1 MANSPP
7 ARRRPTSAGSGGPPS
22 GSGSSRPVRKTGTT
36 APAVRSAPLPYNGP
50 KLVVTAGP
58 KEGEEFQLEDDEYVI
73 GRSTDN
79 PICIQDTSVSRKHI
93 SLRRVGNGW
102 TVSDL
107 GSGNGTLVNG
117 EQITDETVLAN
128 GDIITMGDT
137 EVTYTDVSNATM
149 MVDITAS
156 AASARSRAPSPG
168 GGGAPVR
175 PGRPERVRPGR
186 AAKKEVDPAT
196 LKKRKM
202 MMIGGGVMAVVL
214 IAGLVVI
221 QSGKEKERQRLIA
234 EQQLNAEQRK
244 ALAIMFQD
252 AKNHIREGRYTEA
265 KSKLLELQALAAD
278 YPGLSDY
285 LQQVDKEIPNQEH
298 LKAAQAALAEKKLAL
313 AKSEVDKITAET
325 TMFEQ
330 VNALK
335 RGLQDAADAQSKVA
349 RTLLDNK
356 QLDQAKAISDDVLAI
371 YPESRDG
378 KLINEEAVRLIR
390 IRDTPVA
397 PPPPPPT
404 APPWEQASARFV
416 DGDLSGAVAL
426 ANACV
431 SKPKCKEMLKDM
443 TEFGNLYKKMEDLDA
458 KGLARLL
465 ALDKE
470 ISGSRGPSKMARNA
484 GTRAA
489 NIFYKSASAA
499 RAAGQW
505 ARAVEYAK
513 RTIQADPGHAG
524 ASNILTEL
532 RQKAKD
538 LYLQAYA
545 LKDANPEDAA
555 PKFREVIA
563 MTPAD
568 DETHQKAQT
577 WLDKIQR

>member
-1 MANSPP
+1 MAYS
-7 ARRRPTSAGSGGPPS
+7 
-22 GSGSSRPVRKTGTT
+22 
-36 APAVRSAPLPYNGP
+36 GP
-50 KLVVTAGP
+50 KLLVTAGP
-58 KEGEEFQLEDDEYVI
+58 KEGEEFPLEDEEYVV

-79 PICIQDTSVSRKHI
+79 PICIQDSSVSRKHI
-93 SLRRVGNGW
+93 ALRRVGNGW

-128 GDIITMGDT
+128 GDVITMGDT
-137 EVTYTDVSNATM
+137 EVTYTDVANATM

-156 AASARSRAPSPG
+156 QARARPSAG
-168 GGGAPVR
+168 GGVPVR

-186 AAKKEVDPAT
+186 AVKKEVDPAAQ
-196 LKKRKM
+196 KKKKALLAFVS
-202 MMIGGGVMAVVL
+202 ILAV
-214 IAGLVVI
+214 AAASGLFVI
-221 QSGKEKERQRLIA
+221 QMGKEKERQLIMA
-234 EQQLNAEQRK
+234 EQQQQAEQRK
-244 ALAIMFQD
+244 MLATMFQE
-252 AKNHIREGRYTEA
+252 AKNHIREGRYAEA
-265 KSKLLELQALAAD
+265 KARLLDLQALAAD
-278 YPGLSDY
+278 YPGLQDY
-285 LQQVDKEIPNQEH
+285 LTQVEKEIPNQTH

-313 AKSEVDKITAET
+313 AKSEADKITAET

-330 VNALK
+330 VNQIK
-335 RGLQDAADAQSKVA
+335 RGLQDAADAQAKEA
-349 RTLLDNK
+349 RALLDNK
-356 QLDQAKAISDDVLAI
+356 QLDQAKAITDDVLAI
-371 YPESRDG
+371 FPESRDA

-404 APPWEQASARFV
+404 APPWEQAAARFV

-465 ALDKE
+465 ALDKD
-470 ISGSRGPSKMARNA
+470 ITGSRGPSKMARNA

-505 ARAVEYAK
+505 ARAVEYAR
-513 RTIQADPGHAG
+513 RTLQADPGHAG
-524 ASNILTEL
+524 ASNILVEL

-563 MTPAD
+563 MTPSD

>member
-1 MANSPP
+1 M
-7 ARRRPTSAGSGGPPS
+7 
-22 GSGSSRPVRKTGTT
+22 RKTGTT
-36 APAVRSAPLPYNGP
+36 AAAVRAAPMPFSGP
-50 KLVVTAGP
+50 KLMVSAGP
-58 KEGEEFQLEDDEYVI
+58 KAGEEFSLEDNEYVV
-73 GRSTDN
+73 GRATDN

-93 SLRRVGNGW
+93 MLRRVGSGW

-128 GDIITMGDT
+128 GDVITMGDT
-137 EVTYTDVSNATM
+137 EVTFTDVANATM
-149 MVDITAS
+149 MVDITAGTG
-156 AASARSRAPSPG
+156 RSRALSGPSG
-168 GGGAPVR
+168 VPVR

-186 AAKKEVDPAT
+186 AVKKEVDPA
-196 LKKRKM
+196 LQKKKKM
-202 MMIGGGVMAVVL
+202 MMAGGGLVL
-214 IAGLVVI
+214 VLAAAGLIVI
-221 QSGKEKERQRLIA
+221 QVGKQAEREQLYQEQLLQA
-234 EQQLNAEQRK
+234 ELRK
-244 ALAIMFQD
+244 KLATMFQE
-252 AKNHIREGRYTEA
+252 AKNDIREGRYTEA
-265 KSKLLELQALAAD
+265 KTRLLELQGMARD
-278 YPGLSDY
+278 YPGLADY

-313 AKSEVDKITAET
+313 AKSESDKITAET

-330 VNALK
+330 VNKLK
-335 RGLQDAADAQSKVA
+335 RELAEASEAQAKEA

-356 QLDQAKAISDDVLAI
+356 QLDQARAITEDVLAVF
-371 YPESRDG
+371 PEHRDA

-390 IRDTPVA
+390 VRDTPVA
-397 PPPPPPT
+397 PAPPPPT
-404 APPWEQASARFV
+404 APPWEQAAARFV
-416 DGDLSGAVAL
+416 DGDLSGGVAL

-443 TEFGNLYKKMEDLDA
+443 TEFGNLYKKLEDLDA

-465 ALDKE
+465 SLDKQ
-470 ISGSRGPSKMARNA
+470 ITGSRGPSKMARNA

-505 ARAVEYAK
+505 ARAVEYAR
-513 RTIQADPGHAG
+513 RTVQADPGHAG

-545 LKDANPEDAA
+545 LKDGNPEDAA

-563 MTPAD
+563 MTPPD

>member
-1 MANSPP
+1 MPFS
-7 ARRRPTSAGSGGPPS
+7 
-22 GSGSSRPVRKTGTT
+22 
-36 APAVRSAPLPYNGP
+36 GP

-58 KEGEEFQLEDDEYVI
+58 KEGEEFGLEDDEYVI

-79 PICIQDTSVSRKHI
+79 PICIQDSSVSRKHI
-93 SLRRVGNGW
+93 ALRRVGNGW

-128 GDIITMGDT
+128 GDVITMGDT
-137 EVTYTDVSNATM
+137 EVTFTDVSNATM

-156 AASARSRAPSPG
+156 AGRARPAAG
-168 GGGAPVR
+168 GGVPVR

-186 AAKKEVDPAT
+186 AVKKEVDPAAQR
-196 LKKRKM
+196 KKKVLLAFASM
-202 MMIGGGVMAVVL
+202 LVVVAA
-214 IAGLVVI
+214 AGLFVI
-221 QSGKEKERQRLIA
+221 QMGKDEERRRIIA
-234 EQQLNAEQRK
+234 EQTQQAELRK
-244 ALAIMFQD
+244 MLATMFQE

-265 KSKLLELQALAAD
+265 KAKLLELQGQAAD
-278 YPGLSDY
+278 YPGLQDY

-298 LKAAQAALAEKKLAL
+298 LKAAQAALTEKKLAL

-330 VNALK
+330 VNQLK
-335 RGLQDAADAQSKVA
+335 RGLQDASDAQVKEA

-356 QLDQAKAISDDVLAI
+356 QLDQAKAITDDVLAI
-371 YPESRDG
+371 FPESRDA

-431 SKPKCKEMLKDM
+431 SKPKCKELLKDM

-465 ALDKE
+465 SLDKQ
-470 ISGSRGPSKMARNA
+470 ISGSRGQSKMAKNA

-499 RAAGQW
+499 RAAGQY
-505 ARAVEYAK
+505 ARAVDYARK
-513 RTIQADPGHAG
+513 TIQADPGHAG

-532 RQKAKD
+532 RQKAKEQ
-538 LYLQAYA
+538 YLQAYA
-545 LKDANPEDAA
+545 MKDGNPEDAA
-555 PKFREVIA
+555 KMFREVIA
-563 MTPAD
+563 MTPPD

>member
-1 MANSPP
+1 
-7 ARRRPTSAGSGGPPS
+7 
-22 GSGSSRPVRKTGTT
+22 
-36 APAVRSAPLPYNGP
+36 VRSAPLPYNGP

-58 KEGEEFQLEDDEYVI
+58 KEGEEFPLEDEEYVV

-93 SLRRVGNGW
+93 ALRRVGSGW

-117 EQITDETVLAN
+117 EQITDEMVLAN

-156 AASARSRAPSPG
+156 ANSARSRAPAAG
-168 GGGAPVR
+168 GVPVR

-196 LKKRKM
+196 LKKRKLLM
-202 MMIGGGVMAVVL
+202 ALGGVMMVAL
-214 IAGLVVI
+214 IAGLLVI
-221 QSGKEKERQRLIA
+221 QAGKEKERQRLIA
-234 EQQLNAEQRK
+234 EQGQLNAQK
-244 ALAIMFQD
+244 KMLATMFQD
-252 AKNHIREGRYTEA
+252 AKNHIREGRYAEA
-265 KSKLLELQALAAD
+265 KAKLLELQGMAAD

-285 LQQVDKEIPNQEH
+285 LQQVEKEIPNQEH
-298 LKAAQAALAEKKLAL
+298 LKAAQGALGEKKLAL

-335 RGLQDAADAQSKVA
+335 RGLQDAADAQAKEA
-349 RTLLDNK
+349 RKLLDNK
-356 QLDQAKAISDDVLAI
+356 QLDQAKAITDDVLAI
-371 YPESRDG
+371 FPESRDA

-390 IRDTPVA
+390 VRDTPVA

-465 ALDKE
+465 ALDKD
-470 ISGSRGPSKMARNA
+470 ISGSRGPSKMAKNA

-505 ARAVEYAK
+505 ARAVENAR
-513 RTIQADPGHAG
+513 RTLQADPSHAG
-524 ASNILTEL
+524 ASNILVEL
-532 RQKAKD
+532 RQKAKE

-563 MTPAD
+563 MTPPD

>member
-7 ARRRPTSAGSGGPPS
+7 PRRRPTSAGSGAPPS
-22 GSGSSRPVRKTGTT
+22 STGSSRPARKTGTT
-36 APAVRSAPLPYNGP
+36 AAAVRAAPLPYNGP

-58 KEGEEFQLEDDEYVI
+58 KEGEEFPLEDEEYVV

-93 SLRRVGNGW
+93 ALRRAGSGW

-117 EQITDETVLAN
+117 EQITDETALAN

-156 AASARSRAPSPG
+156 ANSARSRAPAAG
-168 GGGAPVR
+168 GGVPVR

-186 AAKKEVDPAT
+186 AAKKEVDPAAQ
-196 LKKRKM
+196 KKRKILM
-202 MMIGGGVMAVVL
+202 AGGGVMAVML

-221 QSGKEKERQRLIA
+221 QAGKEKAR
-234 EQQLNAEQRK
+234 QQLIFDQEKLTAQK
-244 ALAIMFQD
+244 KMLATMFQD
-252 AKNHIREGRYTEA
+252 AKNHIREGHYTEA
-265 KSKLLELQALAAD
+265 KAKLLELQALAAD

-298 LKAAQAALAEKKLAL
+298 LKAAQAALGEKKLAL
-313 AKSEVDKITAET
+313 AKAEVDKITAET

-335 RGLQDAADAQSKVA
+335 RGLQDAADGQAKQA
-349 RTLLDNK
+349 RSLLDNK
-356 QLDQAKAISDDVLAI
+356 QLDQAKAITDDVLAI
-371 YPESRDG
+371 YPESRDA

-390 IRDTPVA
+390 VRDTPVA

-465 ALDKE
+465 ALDKD

-505 ARAVEYAK
+505 SRAVEYAR
-513 RTIQADPGHAG
+513 RTLQADPGHAG
-524 ASNILTEL
+524 ANNILVEL

>member
-1 MANSPP
+1 
-7 ARRRPTSAGSGGPPS
+7 
-22 GSGSSRPVRKTGTT
+22 
-36 APAVRSAPLPYNGP
+36 VRSAPLPYNGP

-58 KEGEEFQLEDDEYVI
+58 KEGEEFPLEDEEYVV

-93 SLRRVGNGW
+93 ALRRVGGGW

-128 GDIITMGDT
+128 GDVITMGDT

-149 MVDITAS
+149 MVDITAGAARARPS
-156 AASARSRAPSPG
+156 ASG
-168 GGGAPVR
+168 GVPVR

-186 AAKKEVDPAT
+186 AAKKELDPAAQ
-196 LKKRKM
+196 KKKKIL
-202 MMIGGGVMAVVL
+202 MIAGGAAAVLL
-214 IAGLVVI
+214 IAGLLVI
-221 QSGKEKERQRLIA
+221 QAGKEKERQRLLV
-234 EQQLNAEQRK
+234 EQAQMAEQRK
-244 ALAIMFQD
+244 MLATMFQE
-252 AKNHIREGRYTEA
+252 AKNHIRNGHYMEA
-265 KSKLLELQALAAD
+265 KAKLQELQAQAPD
-278 YPGLSDY
+278 YPSLQDY
-285 LQQVDKEIPNQEH
+285 LQQVEKEIPNQQH

-313 AKSEVDKITAET
+313 AKSEVDKITTET

-330 VNALK
+330 VNQIK
-335 RGLQDAADAQSKVA
+335 RGLQDAADAQAKEA

-356 QLDQAKAISDDVLAI
+356 QLDQAKAITDDVLAI
-371 YPESRDG
+371 YPESRDA

-390 IRDTPVA
+390 VRDTPVA

-465 ALDKE
+465 TLDKQ

-505 ARAVEYAK
+505 ARAVDYAK
-513 RTIQADPGHAG
+513 KTLQADPGHAG

-563 MTPAD
+563 MTPPD